1 MTYLKSIHSW
11 IISAFAAII
20 FLHFSL
26 VAVGQEGKNNYDIV
40 IYGGTSAGLMAAI
53 QVKKMG
59 KTVIVLEPTTHIGG
73 LTTGGLGSTD
83 IGNKQVIG
91 GLSKEFYNRVFK
103 KYQNPNNWIWQ
114 KKEEYKTSRKQ
125 KTEAGE
131 ESMWTF
137 EPRIALEIF
146 DDMIREHDVPIIFNE
161 RLDLNHEI
169 ELKNGRIQSIKME
182 SGKIYSANVF
192 IDATYEGD
200 LMALSGVSYTFG
212 RESNNQYNENLN
224 GVQTA
229 LAKRQQFTDG
239 VDPYIR
245 RGDPSSGLL
254 PNVNPHVQ
262 RDGTSDKRIQGYC
275 YRMCLTD
282 ADENRIPFEKPE
294 EYNEL
299 EYELLFRA
307 IEMGHRPEK
316 RHRSVFFTL
325 SAMPNRKTDSN
336 NSGPFS
342 TDYIGRN
349 YNYVEGDYETREQII
364 EEHRVYTLGLLW
376 TLAFHPR
383 IPESIREIYNKWG
396 LPKDEYQQYGN
407 WTPQLYVRE
416 ARRMVSDF
424 VMTENHCTQKLPVEK
439 SVGMGAYTMDSHN
452 VQRHVTKEGFVKN
465 EGDVQVGGFGPYPI
479 GYNAIVPKKS
489 ECSNLF
495 VPVCLSSTHMG
506 FGSIRM
512 EPVFMILGQ
521 SAATAACI
529 AIDDNVAVQDVNYK
543 KLQKVLL
550 KDNQILLN

>member
-20 FLHFSL
+20 FLHLSPVVF
-26 VAVGQEGKNNYDIV
+26 GQEGKNNYDIV
-40 IYGGTSAGLMAAI
+40 VYGGTSAGLMAAI
-53 QVKKMG
+53 QAKKMG
-59 KTVIVLEPTTHIGG
+59 KTVIVLEPTAHIGG
-73 LTTGGLGSTD
+73 LTTGGLGATD

-91 GLSKEFYNRVFK
+91 GLSKEFYNRVAK
-103 KYQNPNNWIWQ
+103 KYQDPNNWIWQ
-114 KKEEYKTSRKQ
+114 KKEEYKSAGQ
-125 KTEAGE
+125 AKTEAGE

-146 DDMIREHDVPIIFNE
+146 DDMIREHDVLIIFNE
-161 RLDLNHEI
+161 RLDLKNEI
-169 ELKNGRIQSIKME
+169 KLKNGRIQSIKME

-200 LMALSGVSYTFG
+200 LMALSGVSYTVG
-212 RESNNQYNENLN
+212 RESNSQYNENLN
-224 GVQTA
+224 GVETA
-229 LAKRQQFTDG
+229 LAKHHQFPDG
-239 VDPYIR
+239 IDPYIR

-254 PNVNPHVQ
+254 PNVNTHVQ
-262 RDGTSDKRIQGYC
+262 REGTSDKRIQAYC

-294 EYNEL
+294 DYNEL

-307 IEMGHRPEK
+307 IEMGY
-316 RHRSVFFTL
+316 RSSFFKLT
-325 SAMPNRKTDSN
+325 AMPNRKTDSN
-336 NSGPFS
+336 NNGPFS

-349 YNYVEGDYETREQII
+349 YSYVEGDYETREQIR
-364 EEHRVYTLGLLW
+364 EEHKIYQLGLLW
-376 TLAFHPR
+376 TLSFHPR
-383 IPESIREIYNKWG
+383 IPESIRKVYNRWG
-396 LPKDEYQQYGN
+396 LPKDEYQKYGN

-416 ARRMVSDF
+416 VRRMVSDF
-424 VMTENHCTQKLPVEK
+424 VMTENHCTQKLPVVK
-439 SVGMGAYTMDSHN
+439 SVGMGAYTMDSHH

-495 VPVCLSSTHMG
+495 VPVCLSSTHMA

-529 AIDDNVAVQDVNYK
+529 AIDDKVAVQDVSYK